1 MEVVSTPT
9 LTWQKITS
17 HPHQQ
22 QSLQHHDD
30 DHQVE
35 QDHGGVHR
43 DGCKTAARWNRPGH
57 TGDCDDG
64 DDGEDD
70 DDGDDGDILKLS
82 HGCTYMTE
90 VLSMTTMMVVL
101 MMVAM
106 VIFSNCH

>member
-30 DHQVE
+30 HHQVE

-57 TGDCDDG
+57 TGDGDDG
-64 DDGEDD
+64 DDGDDDDD

-82 HGCTYMTE
+82 PGCTDAGVE
-90 VLSMTTMMVVL
+90 
-101 MMVAM
+101 
-106 VIFSNCH
+106 HEEGRR